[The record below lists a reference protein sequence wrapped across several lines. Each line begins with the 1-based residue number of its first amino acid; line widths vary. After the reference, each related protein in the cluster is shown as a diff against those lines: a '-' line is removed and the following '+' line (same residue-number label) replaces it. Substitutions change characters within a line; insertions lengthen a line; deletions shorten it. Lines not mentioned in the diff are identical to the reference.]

1 MDEVHIN
8 PVPVALNL
16 QKKKPERVAEAE
28 LNPVQ
33 LALENRKKN
42 R

>member
-16 QKKKPERVAEAE
+16 QKKKPERVAEVE

-33 LALENRKKN
+33 LAPESRKRNR
-42 R
+42 